1 MVKSVIGWL
10 GLKLKLHHSWTFS
23 QPITTSFWT
32 QGDLKTNF
40 LNPNHLIHSPH
51 LLTPLLV
58 SLSHSHSLSLNLS
71 RSQFFFL
78 LTLTASTL
86 LLILMASASHLY
98 FCVFVCVCMCVCV
111 CVCVC
116 VCIFPPLVA
125 LPLALTL
132 CALCFGG
139 FIRY

>member
-51 LLTPLLV
+51 LT
-58 SLSHSHSLSLNLS
+58 HTSLSLT
-71 RSQFFFL
+71 
-78 LTLTASTL
+78 LTLTLTVSKSL
-86 LLILMASASHLY
+86 SLSIFFPSHPHGLYSASHPHGLC
-98 FCVFVCVCMCVCV
+98 FSSLFLCFCVCV
-111 CVCVC
+111 CVCVYF
-116 VCIFPPLVA
+116 FPPLVA